1 MNWNDDNIT
10 LENEV
15 DGGIATEV
23 NISGEITSNTLTG
36 SEDFFQSING
46 DIKEYKLTG
55 SISSSRTIGSLG
67 FIKGEK
73 GNSAFEDWKSIKGN
87 ENKTFDDFLNE
98 LCGVELAQLISY
110 NRADKTVI
118 SVGGVPKGSVFEGSI
133 QDALDK
139 LFYQS
144 TQTNDEGLAT
154 EHGILMLSESGLILE
169 NSTDNGIK
177 ISELPLTDIIK
188 GFIPVVQDG
197 ETKRLDIKTLGENS
211 QTIKVIHIGVTPPE
225 DTKQLWVDTSTP
237 YNFDISTYDGR
248 MRLKYAE
255 MLELTFEKL
264 LKLEKTINEIESNIN
279 KINGEESTNF
289 RIEISKIR
297 NQITNLKNEINNFI
311 AQLNNGVEIS
321 PLKVEVKNIRKE
333 TKSLAY
339 NLSDISTNVLR
350 VLDGQSQIENDDD
363 DVTTDELVLLT
374 ENGEEI
380 LTEDGLLILL
390 DGINGDVEI
399 IDDSLLTED
408 GRQLLTE
415 SGLLLILDGVVED
428 DVILA
433 NAILTEFGVV
443 ILTEN
448 GKQIIKN

>member
-36 SEDFFQSING
+36 SGDFFQSING

-73 GNSAFEDWKSIKGN
+73 GNSAFEDWKLIKGN

-144 TQTNDEGLAT
+144 TQTNDEGLTT

-264 LKLEKTINEIESNIN
+264 LKLIPDYEAED
-279 KINGEESTNF
+279 
-289 RIEISKIR
+289 
-297 NQITNLKNEINNFI
+297 L
-311 AQLNNGVEIS
+311 
-321 PLKVEVKNIRKE
+321 
-333 TKSLAY
+333 SL
-339 NLSDISTNVLR
+339 
-350 VLDGQSQIENDDD
+350 
-363 DVTTDELVLLT
+363 LLT
-374 ENGEEI
+374 KQTNNEEY
-380 LTEDGLLILL
+380 
-390 DGINGDVEI
+390 
-399 IDDSLLTED
+399 
-408 GRQLLTE
+408 
-415 SGLLLILDGVVED
+415 
-428 DVILA
+428 
-433 NAILTEFGVV
+433 
-443 ILTEN
+443 
-448 GKQIIKN
+448 